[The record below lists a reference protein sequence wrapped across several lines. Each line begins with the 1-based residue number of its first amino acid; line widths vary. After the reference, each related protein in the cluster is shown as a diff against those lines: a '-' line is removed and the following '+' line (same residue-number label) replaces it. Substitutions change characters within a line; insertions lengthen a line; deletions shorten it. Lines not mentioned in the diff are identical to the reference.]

1 MEHNKDMSQIA
12 GAIIIAG
19 IIIGGAIL
27 LKDSLPGDGSG
38 LANIP
43 GDPNSLNVEIRP
55 VSGDDHILGNKN
67 AKIVIVEYSDTECP
81 FCKNFHRTMQ
91 EVVKQNDGEVAW
103 VYRHYPIPELHSKAP
118 RQAEATECAYE
129 QGGNTAFWKYIDRM
143 FGVTPSNNGLP
154 DSELENIAEYVGL
167 NSSAFYTCLQSGKYK
182 DKVADDIADGRK
194 AGVSGTP
201 SSLIL
206 VNGKVVDRIAGA
218 QPLDIVLQMVN
229 QVK

>member
-1 MEHNKDMSQIA
+1 MA

-91 EVVKQNDGEVAW
+91 EGGKENDGEVAW

-143 FGVTPSNNGLP
+143 FEVTPSNNGLP

>member
-1 MEHNKDMSQIA
+1 MA

-81 FCKNFHRTMQ
+81 FCKNFHKTMQ

-143 FGVTPSNNGLP
+143 FEVTPSNNGLP